1 MTLDTV
7 VFGAVVAL
15 RCLVPLRIPRF
26 PLPAILACAV
36 IDAIDQSVF
45 QQFTDLNLTG
55 YQTYDKALDV
65 FYLSIAY
72 VSVLRNWVS
81 GPLVVTAT
89 VLWYYRLLGVVLFEF
104 TGERWYLVV
113 FANTFEYFFI
123 AVETYRMSRRP
134 DRLTWR
140 PIVVTVATIWLVIKI
155 PQELW
160 IHVAQ
165 WDLTDEMKM
174 RLFGVSADA
183 SWATSL
189 INRPIAS
196 GALAVLVVMLGERF
210 HRWWRLGRAER
221 RRRDLL
227 PGHDWFR
234 TMDADVVGSHLGWDP
249 PGRVVRPTATF
260 GWSFVEKVILTTMIA
275 MILANIL
282 PAFDVRPWALAL
294 GTTMVI
300 AVNTFLS
307 EWLNE
312 QRVTMRT
319 VRVLYLV
326 MVLANTTTVV
336 VFYAMLGADETKI
349 RFGNTAF
356 FVALL
361 TLVVVLFDR
370 YRQVGRLRRGPLF
383 ILDQDETS
391 PVPRRSAP

>member
-1 MTLDTV
+1 MALDTI

-15 RCLVPLRIPRF
+15 RCLLPLRIPRY
-26 PLPAILACAV
+26 PLPAILVCGL
-36 IDAIDQSVF
+36 IDAVDQSVF
-45 QQFTDLNLTG
+45 QQFTELNLAG

-72 VSVLRNWVS
+72 VSVLRNWVG
-81 GPLVVTAT
+81 GPLVITAT

-104 TGERWYLVV
+104 TGERWYLVI

-134 DRLTWR
+134 NRLTWR
-140 PIVVTVATIWLVIKI
+140 PVLFMVAAIWIVIKI

-160 IHVAQ
+160 LHVAR
-165 WDLTDEMKM
+165 WDLTDELKTKF
-174 RLFGVSADA
+174 FGGTVDA
-183 SWATSL
+183 SWAEAFT
-189 INRPIAS
+189 NRPLVT
-196 GALAVLVVMLGERF
+196 GALAVLITMFGERV
-210 HRWWRLGRAER
+210 HRWWRRGRAEVR
-221 RRRDLL
+221 SGY
-227 PGHDWFR
+227 PAAGHDWFR

-260 GWSFVEKVILTTMIA
+260 GWSFVEKVILTTMVA

-282 PAFDVRPWALAL
+282 PAFDVSPWAVAL
-294 GTTMVI
+294 GTTVVI
-300 AVNTFLS
+300 VVNTFLS

-336 VFYAMLGADETKI
+336 VFYALLGADETKI

-361 TLVVVLFDR
+361 TLIVVLFDR
-370 YRQVGRLRRGPLF
+370 YRQVSRLRRGPLF
-383 ILDQDETS
+383 ILSE
-391 PVPRRSAP
+391 PGPGCLAP

>member
-1 MTLDTV
+1 MTLDTI

-15 RCLVPLRIPRF
+15 RCLVPLRIPRY
-26 PLPAILACAV
+26 PLPAIVACAL
-36 IDAIDQSVF
+36 IDAIDQSIF
-45 QQFTDLNLTG
+45 QQFTELNLAG

-72 VSVLRNWVS
+72 VSVLRNWVG
-81 GPLVVTAT
+81 GPLVLTAT

-134 DRLTWR
+134 DRLSWR
-140 PIVVTVATIWLVIKI
+140 PILFMVAAIWIVIKI

-165 WDLTDEMKM
+165 WDLTNEMKM
-174 RLFGVSADA
+174 RLFGVGADS

-189 INRPIAS
+189 TNRPLVS
-196 GALAVLVVMLGERF
+196 GALAVLALMLGERF
-210 HRWWRLGRAER
+210 QRWWRIGRAER
-221 RRRDLL
+221 RRGDLL

-234 TMDADVVGSHLGWDP
+234 TVDADVVGSHLGWDP
-249 PGRVVRPTATF
+249 PSRVVRPTATF
-260 GWSFVEKVILTTMIA
+260 GWSFLEKVVLSTMIGV
-275 MILANIL
+275 ILANIL
-282 PAFDVRPWALAL
+282 PAFDVSAWAVAL
-294 GTTMVI
+294 GATVVI

-319 VRVLYLV
+319 VRMLYLV
-326 MVLANTTTVV
+326 MVLANTSTVL
-336 VFYAMLGADETKI
+336 VFYALLGADETKI

-383 ILDQDETS
+383 ILDVGENLPQ
-391 PVPRRSAP
+391 PG

>member
-1 MTLDTV
+1 MSLDTI

-15 RCLVPLRIPRF
+15 RCLVPLRIPRY
-26 PLPAILACAV
+26 PLPAILFCAL
-36 IDAIDQSVF
+36 IDAVDQSVF
-45 QQFTDLNLTG
+45 QQFTELDLAG

-81 GPLVVTAT
+81 GPLVLTAT
-89 VLWYYRLLGVVLFEF
+89 VLWYYRLLGVALFEF

-113 FANTFEYFFI
+113 FANTFEYFFV
-123 AVETYRMSRRP
+123 AVESYRMSRRP

-140 PIVVTVATIWLVIKI
+140 PILFMVAAIWIVIKI

-160 IHVAQ
+160 IHVVR

-174 RLFGVSADA
+174 RLFGVGSDS

-189 INRPIAS
+189 TNRPLVS
-196 GALAVLVVMLGERF
+196 GALGVLALMLGERF
-210 HRWWRLGRAER
+210 QRWRRIGRAER
-221 RRRDLL
+221 RRGDLL
-227 PGHDWFR
+227 PGHDWCR
-234 TMDADVVGSHLGWDP
+234 TMDADAVGSHLGWDP

-260 GWSFVEKVILTTMIA
+260 GWSFVEKVILTTMVA

-282 PAFDVRPWALAL
+282 PAFDVDPWAVAL

-326 MVLANTTTVV
+326 MVVANTATVA
-336 VFYAMLGADETKI
+336 VFYALLGADETKI
-349 RFGNTAF
+349 RFGNTAL

-361 TLVVVLFDR
+361 TLIVVLFDR
-370 YRQVGRLRRGPLF
+370 YRQVSRLRRGPLF
-383 ILDQDETS
+383 ILNG
-391 PVPRRSAP
+391 PAP